1 MKPTVRQPQDP
12 GRTASRRR
20 FARLA
25 AVQALYQADLNGEP
39 AERVLAQFLRHR
51 VGQDIEGVI
60 LNADVDFFTGLVRGV
75 AGSKTDLD
83 RRIAEALSSGRDL
96 ERMEYVL
103 RAILEAGAYELC
115 HLPEI
120 PTKVVITE
128 YVDIAGDFFSEN
140 EAGLANGIL
149 DRIAKSVRPEPPG
162 NDAV

>member
-1 MKPTVRQPQDP
+1 MKHPVNQPQEP

-25 AVQALYQADLNGEP
+25 AVQALYQADLNREP
-39 AERVLAQFLRHR
+39 EERVIAQFLRHR

-75 AGSKTDLD
+75 ASNRADLE
-83 RRIAEALSSGRDL
+83 RRVGEALSSGRDL
-96 ERMEYVL
+96 DRMEVVL

-120 PTKVVITE
+120 PSKVVITE

-140 EAGLANGIL
+140 EAGLANGVL
-149 DRIAKSVRPEPPG
+149 DRIARTARGAQQE
-162 NDAV
+162 NAQE